1 MPIFLALKAEAY
13 VKIGRGDIALK
24 TIDEALAI
32 ADETGERWAVAEV
45 LRIRAG
51 LLQTTGRA
59 TAGEIENILVK
70 SLETGRRQQALSWQL
85 RIACDLAYLLQ
96 GQGRGAEA
104 QPLLQSIYNQFTEGF
119 DTTDLIYAK
128 GLLDDLLANSG

>member
-1 MPIFLALKAEAY
+1 
-13 VKIGRGDIALK
+13 
-24 TIDEALAI
+24 
-32 ADETGERWAVAEV
+32 
-45 LRIRAG
+45 
-51 LLQTTGRA
+51 LQTTGRA

-104 QPLLQSIYNQFTEGF
+104 QRLLQSIYNQFTEGF

-128 GLLDDLLANSG
+128 GLLDNLLANSV